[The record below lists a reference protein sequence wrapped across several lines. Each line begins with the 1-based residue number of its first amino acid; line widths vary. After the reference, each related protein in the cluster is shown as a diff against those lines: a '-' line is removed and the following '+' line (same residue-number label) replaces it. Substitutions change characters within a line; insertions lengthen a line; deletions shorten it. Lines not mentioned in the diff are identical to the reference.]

1 MAEQTTGSE
10 KHYVLCYY
18 CQKPVNATHQGF
30 VRSYNPEHGPPS
42 LITLVSC
49 DTCGQALLFVQE
61 DYGQGWDE
69 MMGVWPSAT
78 RYLSSAVPKPLRDE
92 HNEARKCFDA
102 KAYTAA
108 AVMVGR
114 TLEGVCA
121 ENKIQARNLIASLR
135 EMKEQGLIDERLYQW
150 ADELRVLR
158 NEGAHYTGSQVSRE
172 DAADA
177 LALSEALLDYMY
189 VLAAK
194 FDEFRDRRA
203 KKAKVAEVVPAQ
215 TTAGSPIADVPS
227 SASGVPASAL

>member
-1 MAEQTTGSE
+1 MTDNSTGST
-10 KHYVLCYY
+10 KHYVLCNR
-18 CQKPVNATHQGF
+18 CQKPTNATERGVVTSF
-30 VRSYNPEHGPPS
+30 DPEVGIPS
-42 LITLVSC
+42 LVTLVSC
-49 DTCGQALLFVQE
+49 DTCKFPLLFLQE
-61 DYGQGWDE
+61 DYGQGWDD
-69 MMGVWPSAT
+69 MFRVWPSAT

-92 HNEARKCFDA
+92 HNQARKCFDA

-121 ENKIQARNLIASLR
+121 ENNVKERTLILSLR
-135 EMKEQGLIDERLYQW
+135 KMKDNNLIDERLYQW

-189 VLAAK
+189 VLSAK
-194 FDEFRDRRA
+194 FEEFRKRRSGKTRA
-203 KKAKVAEVVPAQ
+203 AAAVPTQPA
-215 TTAGSPIADVPS
+215 TKT
-227 SASGVPASAL
+227 ASATRPGKTSK